1 MPRLR
6 TRRKQLRPAETDVRP
21 RRRPVY
27 RAAAR
32 REQVQDVAQP
42 DATMNGED
50 ADATYNQ
57 PIDIKTIS
65 EEITRN
71 VLQRIQDH
79 QPIQAI
85 GGPVNNNEGNT
96 EHVNFQIASTLHEL
110 GQNVQNNTKLK
121 IINNEY
127 IDLGILISKINNPD
141 DES

>member
-1 MPRLR
+1 MPRMR
-6 TRRKQLRPAETDVRP
+6 ARRRQLSPAETDVRP

-32 REQVQDVAQP
+32 RKQEQDVAQP
-42 DATMNGED
+42 DATINGQD

-57 PIDIKTIS
+57 PIDIEAIS

-85 GGPVNNNEGNT
+85 EGPVNNNE
-96 EHVNFQIASTLHEL
+96 VRL
-110 GQNVQNNTKLK
+110 GTSRTSG
-121 IINNEY
+121 
-127 IDLGILISKINNPD
+127 LGWKHYDI
-141 DES
+141 